1 MIGAMPDHVL
11 ASRDAP
17 VRVTAIATTPVKGL
31 ALASPETVW
40 IGGTGIATDR
50 AFFLID
56 DRGSMLNGKALGELV
71 QVTAAADDPPT
82 HLELRF
88 PDGTLVSGG
97 VVLGPPAEVRFYR
110 SEFVAPTVEG
120 PWAEALSN
128 FCGRSLRLCRAPAT
142 RPGVDRGVRGAVTLM
157 SEESLAALGD
167 AGGLDRVDGR
177 RFRMTFT
184 VSGAGP
190 HAEDGWIGS
199 EIRVGDAVIRVRGL
213 VGRCSVTTRH
223 PDSGVVDLP
232 TLHILK
238 AYRGDVPS
246 DEGLPFGVYGE
257 VVRPGE
263 VRLGDPVATGG
274 DERVAPE
281 GGR

>member
-1 MIGAMPDHVL
+1 MIGAMSDL
-11 ASRDAP
+11 ASPDTAI
-17 VRVTAIATTPVKGL
+17 RVTTIATTPVKGL
-31 ALASPETVW
+31 ALATPAKVW
-40 IGGTGIATDR
+40 LGDTGIATDR

-56 DRGSMLNGKALGELV
+56 DRGSMLNGKALGDLV
-71 QVTAAADDPPT
+71 RVTADVDDPPT
-82 HLELRF
+82 FLELRF
-88 PDGTLVSGG
+88 PDGSLVSGNIA
-97 VVLGPPAEVRFYR
+97 LGTSTEVRFYR
-110 SEFVAPTVEG
+110 STFVAPTVAG
-120 PWAEALSN
+120 PWSEALSE

-157 SEESLAALGD
+157 SEESLAALGE
-167 AGGLDRVDGR
+167 AGGVGPVDGR

-184 VSGAGP
+184 VAGAGP
-190 HAEDGWIGS
+190 HAEDAWVGS
-199 EIRVGDAVIRVRGL
+199 EISVGDATVRVHGL

-223 PDSGVVDLP
+223 PESGVVDLP

-238 AYRGDVPS
+238 SYRGDVPS

-263 VRLGDPVATGG
+263 VRVGDPVETVGG
-274 DERVAPE
+274 NRVAPE